1 MSSPGENIITYD
13 DFVDMQ
19 NRTDDTLELID
30 GIVYMSPSP
39 SIKHQEIS
47 SVLQGELFIYLKG
60 KKCKVF
66 SAPTDV
72 VLQNNNSDDKK
83 KVVPDLFV
91 ACNPNG
97 FNKNEYVG
105 APRLTSSLKY

>member
-1 MSSPGENIITYD
+1 MVIEMSSPGENIITYD

-47 SVLQGELFIYLKG
+47 SYLHGELYIYLKG
-60 KKCKVF
+60 KNARSFLPQQMLYCKVI
-66 SAPTDV
+66 TTMIR
-72 VLQNNNSDDKK
+72 KK
-83 KVVPDLFV
+83 SFRIYLSPVIPMDLTKT
-91 ACNPNG
+91 NM
-97 FNKNEYVG
+97 
-105 APRLTSSLKY
+105 